1 MSWLKYT
8 LKRLLMLIPVIIC
21 VTFILYVILSFAP
34 GNVAWQILGEDA
46 TQEQI
51 AQLEAEMGLDQPLLV
66 RYGKYMLGVCRLDFG
81 TSWFGGEDIAKLFLG
96 RLPFTLLVAV
106 LSILFAVA
114 LGCPLGIGSAI
125 KQYSLMDYGISFVA
139 MLLTSMPAFWLG
151 LVLLLVFSV
160 KLGWFPVGFST
171 PIGMLDSEVS
181 GWQRLHS
188 VILGANTLAS
198 MIRMSRTS
206 LLDVIRQDYIRTAR
220 AKGASEWK
228 VIMHH
233 AMRNSLIPIVTQI
246 GITFAGVIAGAVVTE
261 NIFAIPGV
269 GVLLINAV
277 KARDVPIVM
286 GTVIFVTIIVG
297 MINLVVDIVC
307 ALIDPRIDFAS

>member
-1 MSWLKYT
+1 MCQIFFCLT
-8 LKRLLMLIPVIIC
+8 LK
-21 VTFILYVILSFAP
+21 
-34 GNVAWQILGEDA
+34 W
-46 TQEQI
+46 
-51 AQLEAEMGLDQPLLV
+51 
-66 RYGKYMLGVCRLDFG
+66 
-81 TSWFGGEDIAKLFLG
+81 
-96 RLPFTLLVAV
+96 LP
-106 LSILFAVA
+106 
-114 LGCPLGIGSAI
+114 
-125 KQYSLMDYGISFVA
+125 
-139 MLLTSMPAFWLG
+139 
-151 LVLLLVFSV
+151 
-160 KLGWFPVGFST
+160 
-171 PIGMLDSEVS
+171 VS
-181 GWQRLHS
+181 GVGTWKHYVLPS
-188 VILGANTLAS
+188 IILGANTLAS

-297 MINLVVDIVC
+297 IINLVVDIVC

>member
-151 LVLLLVFSV
+151 TMCQILFCLTLKWL
-160 KLGWFPVGFST
+160 P
-171 PIGMLDSEVS
+171 VS
-181 GWQRLHS
+181 GVGTWKHYVLPS
-188 VILGANTLAS
+188 VILGANTGVDDPDEPHQSIGCDPAGLYTDSTGEGRVRMESDHAS
-198 MIRMSRTS
+198 CHEKQPDPHCDTDRHYFCGRDRGCGGDGKYFRDTGRGRAADQCGEGPRRTDCDGHGYFCDNHCRHDQS
-206 LLDVIRQDYIRTAR
+206 
-220 AKGASEWK
+220 GS
-228 VIMHH
+228 
-233 AMRNSLIPIVTQI
+233 
-246 GITFAGVIAGAVVTE
+246 
-261 NIFAIPGV
+261 
-269 GVLLINAV
+269 
-277 KARDVPIVM
+277 
-286 GTVIFVTIIVG
+286 
-297 MINLVVDIVC
+297 
-307 ALIDPRIDFAS
+307 